1 MSNTI
6 QGFLIFFLILVSCDS
21 NKNKVKVEQEPLMYK
36 SSEMALLMRKM
47 YEVNKVVRIQII
59 SKDSLLSFPEEF
71 SNIHTAILTDPADR
85 NNEFDSIS
93 KQFLLQQK
101 AAFTSNSDSART
113 HFNNSINSCISC
125 HETRCVGPLPIIKKL
140 IIP

>member
-1 MSNTI
+1 MSKTI
-6 QGFLIFFLILVSCDS
+6 CFLIICLVLQSCIS
-21 NKNKVKVEQEPLMYK
+21 AKEEEKIKQEPLMYEPT
-36 SSEMALLMRKM
+36 EMALLMRKM

-59 SKDSLLSFPEEF
+59 NKDSLLSFPEEF
-71 SNIHTAILTDPADR
+71 SNIHTAILTDPTDR
-85 NNEFDSIS
+85 NKEFDSIS

-113 HFNNSINSCISC
+113 YFNNSINSCITC

>member
-1 MSNTI
+1 MYKTI
-6 QGFLIFFLILVSCDS
+6 LGFLICLLISCHS
-21 NKNKVKVEQEPLMYK
+21 NREKVKVEQEPLMYK

-47 YEVNKVVRIQII
+47 YEVNKVVKNQII
-59 SKDSLLSFPEEF
+59 NKDSLLSFPEEF
-71 SNIHTAILTDPADR
+71 SNIHTAILTDPTDR
-85 NNEFDSIS
+85 NKDFDSIS

-101 AAFTSNSDSART
+101 AAFTSNSDSVRT

-140 IIP
+140 LIP